1 MSERKKKTG
10 DVATWTVVD
19 VLHLPAGGWKTR
31 EEARIKAREWDNRF
45 PRYAPHRIAKVVL
58 AK

>member
-19 VLHLPAGGWKTR
+19 VSHFPVGRWKTR
-31 EEARIKAREWDNRF
+31 EEARIKAREWDIRF
-45 PRYAPHRIAKVVL
+45 PGNAPHRIAKVVL

>member
-10 DVATWTVVD
+10 DVVGWFVLD
-19 VLHLPAGGWKTR
+19 VKQRRQELCESRAS
-31 EEARIKAREWDNRF
+31 ARQQVRFWDDITPEF
-45 PRYAPHRIAKVVL
+45 APHRIAKVVL

>member
-10 DVATWTVVD
+10 DVIIWAVVD
-19 VLHLPAGGWKTR
+19 RR
-31 EEARIKAREWDNRF
+31 ERLDPSFFNRKDARDIARRWNID
-45 PRYAPHRIAKVVL
+45 YASDAPHRIAKVVL